1 MASKG
6 GKVGVW
12 PLLIFWALTVALY
25 ALKAWATAAT
35 TPLILDAD
43 DAMRLTEVHDFL
55 GGQGWFDLVQH
66 RLNTPYGAP
75 LHWSRLVDLPEAA
88 LLFLLRPFAG
98 AMSDTIAAYVWP
110 SLLLLPLLWLTARL
124 ALRLGRHEALWA
136 ALILPGLSLITLGEF
151 APGRFDHHSAQI
163 LLSLAIL
170 YCTLAALERPRFA
183 IGAAIAAAAAVTIG
197 IEGVPIVAA
206 TALVFALMWAAAA
219 NHATA
224 LRDFG
229 LSFACAM
236 ALGLALGVAPD
247 DWLTL
252 RIDAISIVYVVAA
265 VLCGVAFTGL
275 SLLKLRSVPLR
286 LLTALVAGVVV
297 GTILLWLDPALLKGP
312 YAGLDP
318 WLVANWMSRIAEA
331 ETWLQSFADDPVYP
345 VAVTVP
351 VLVALAFALWNIVR
365 HKAERGAWAIVAAFL
380 VVGVLVMLVQIRA
393 ARIVTPL
400 AAPATAALVAT
411 AWRRLVARP
420 GILPALAAVGCMVIS
435 AGLAVAVLVALL
447 PLPPPAPGKIHGD
460 RQACLQ
466 PAAFTALAGLPPE
479 RIMAPI
485 DLGAH
490 LLLFTPHAV
499 VGAPYHRNQQGLL
512 DTFRFFNGPIA
523 DARAILAARDVKLV
537 VTCDNLTEVYGLPD
551 HAPDSFAAL
560 YAAKT
565 LPPWLVETSPPGSML
580 RVFAVQPR

>member
-12 PLLIFWALTVALY
+12 PLLTFWALTVALY

-55 GGQGWFDLVQH
+55 NGQGWFDLIQH
-66 RLNTPYGAP
+66 RLNIPYGASM
-75 LHWSRLVDLPEAA
+75 HWSRLVDLPEAA

-98 AMSDTIAAYVWP
+98 AATDTIAAYVWP
-110 SLLLLPLLWLTARL
+110 SLLLLPLLWLTAKL
-124 ALRLGRHEALWA
+124 ALRLGRHEARWA

-163 LLSLAIL
+163 LLSLTIL
-170 YCTLAALERPRFA
+170 YCTLVALERPRFA
-183 IGAAIAAAAAVTIG
+183 IGGAIAAAAALAIG
-197 IEGVPIVAA
+197 IEGLPIVAA
-206 TALVFALMWAAAA
+206 TVMIFALMWVASS

-236 ALGLALGVAPD
+236 AVALALGVAPA
-247 DWLTL
+247 DWFAL
-252 RIDAISIVYVVAA
+252 RLDAISIVYVVAA
-265 VLCGVAFTGL
+265 ILCGLAFTGL
-275 SLLKLRSVPLR
+275 SLLKLQSVPAR
-286 LLTALVAGVVV
+286 LVGAIVAGAFVAAL
-297 GTILLWLDPALLKGP
+297 LLWVDPALLKGP
-312 YAGLDP
+312 YAALDP

-331 ETWLQSFADDPVYP
+331 ETWLQSFTDDPVYP

-351 VLVALAFALWNIVR
+351 VLVALAFSIWNIVR
-365 HKAERGAWAIVAAFL
+365 HKSERGAWAIVAAFL
-380 VVGVLVMLVQIRA
+380 AVGLLVMLVQIRA

-400 AAPATAALVAT
+400 AVPATAALVAT

-420 GILPALAAVGCMVIS
+420 GLVPALIAVGGMVIS
-435 AGLAVAVLVALL
+435 AGLAVAIVVALL
-447 PLPPPAPGKIHGD
+447 PLPPPAPGAAHGD
-460 RQACLQ
+460 RQVCLQ
-466 PAAFTALAGLPPE
+466 PSAFTALAAMPPA
-479 RIMAPI
+479 RLMAPI

-490 LLLFTPHAV
+490 LLLFTPHSV

-512 DTFRFFNGPIA
+512 DTFHFFNGPIA
-523 DARAILAARDVKLV
+523 DARTILDARHIGFV
-537 VTCDNLTEVYGLPD
+537 VVCDSLSEVYGLPD
-551 HAPDSFAAL
+551 HAADSFAAL
-560 YAAKT
+560 YAEKA
-565 LPPWLVETSPPGSML
+565 LPSWLVETTPPDSVL
-580 RVFAVQPR
+580 KVYAVQPR